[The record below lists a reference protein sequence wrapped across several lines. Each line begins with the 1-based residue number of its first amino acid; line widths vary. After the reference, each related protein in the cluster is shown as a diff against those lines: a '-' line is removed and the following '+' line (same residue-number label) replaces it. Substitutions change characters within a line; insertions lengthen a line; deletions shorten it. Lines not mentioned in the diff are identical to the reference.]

1 MEQIKRKEKGKK
13 NNGLKSYNIILVLGL
28 VYTLITIL
36 AVISYVS
43 KMNSMSTTVVTISAV
58 MGAVWWQLLMIILF
72 GICYILYKK
81 NSLYGVLLEIIMAM
95 SMLVYIVISVA
106 TMGIN
111 FLALMVELIY
121 PLILASHGLS
131 ELKKLNKKTRKKRK
145 DTMST
150 I

>member
-1 MEQIKRKEKGKK
+1 MEKTMRKERVKSK
-13 NNGLKSYNIILVLGL
+13 NKLKSQNIILVLGL

-43 KMNSMSTTVVTISAV
+43 KMNSISTTAVTFGTVI
-58 MGAVWWQLLMIILF
+58 GAVWWQLLMIILF
-72 GICYILYKK
+72 GICYILYSHKK
-81 NSLYGVLLEIIMAM
+81 MFGILLEIIMAM

-111 FLALMVELIY
+111 FLALIIELIY
-121 PLILASHGLS
+121 PLILAFHGLA
-131 ELKKLNKKTRKKRK
+131 ELKKLNKKAKNRSKR
-145 DTMST
+145 TMST

>member
-1 MEQIKRKEKGKK
+1 MEKTMRRERK
-13 NNGLKSYNIILVLGL
+13 NNINKLKSYNIILVLGL

-43 KMNSMSTTVVTISAV
+43 KMNSISTTAVTFGIV
-58 MGAVWWQLLMIILF
+58 IGAVWWQILMIILF
-72 GICYILYKK
+72 AICYILYKNK
-81 NSLYGVLLEIIMAM
+81 KMFGILLEIIMAM

-111 FLALMVELIY
+111 FLALIIELIY
-121 PLILASHGLS
+121 PLILAFHGLA
-131 ELKKLNKKTRKKRK
+131 ELRKLNKKVKKNRKNR
-145 DTMST
+145 MST